1 MPSKK
6 KELARFTAEIM
17 DSGVDTVNGIRFSEA
32 AVQSTLEKIN
42 KEGCTVEDMALPERG
57 KKGVRPDEPW
67 KGHAMA
73 RSIKAEMD
81 GTILKVEFSV
91 PDTRYGKILMTTADT
106 VGGFDKI
113 RFIPVG
119 QGVQDKD
126 GMVDS
131 FKLGYVTLKTDFSVQ
146 KT

>member
-1 MPSKK
+1 MTSKK

-17 DSGVDTVNGIRFSEA
+17 DSAVDTIGGIRFTET
-32 AVQSTLEKIN
+32 AVLVAYAQITAN
-42 KEGCTVEDMALPERG
+42 GYTVEDLAVCERA

-73 RSIKAEMD
+73 HSISANIE

-91 PDTRYGKILMTTADT
+91 PDTRYGKILMATADT

-113 RFIPVG
+113 RFLPVG
-119 QGVQDKD
+119 QAIPDKD
-126 GMVDS
+126 GKVDA
-131 FKLGYVTLKTDFSVQ
+131 FKLSYVTFKSDLK
-146 KT
+146 

>member
-17 DSGVDTVNGIRFSEA
+17 DSAVFTIGGIRFSEA
-32 AVQSTLEKIN
+32 AVLGAYAQITAD
-42 KEGCTVEDMALPERG
+42 GCTVEDLAIPERT

-73 RSIKAEMD
+73 HSASVSLD
-81 GTILKVEFSV
+81 GTVLKVEFSV
-91 PDTRYGKILMTTADT
+91 PDTRYGKILMATADT

-113 RFIPVG
+113 RYIPVG
-119 QGVQDKD
+119 QGVPDKD
-126 GMVDS
+126 GNVDV
-131 FKLGYVTLKTDFSVQ
+131 FKLSYVTFKTDLKPEQ
-146 KT
+146 K

>member
-1 MPSKK
+1 MVCRGCALLSGSLFHFTQQDAVVIQI
-6 KELARFTAEIM
+6 LAVLAAYAQITAH
-17 DSGVDTVNGIRFSEA
+17 
-32 AVQSTLEKIN
+32 
-42 KEGCTVEDMALPERG
+42 GCTVEDLAVSDRA

-73 RSIKAEMD
+73 HSISANIE

-91 PDTRYGKILMTTADT
+91 PDTRYGKILMVTADT

-119 QGVQDKD
+119 QGVPDKD
-126 GMVDS
+126 GKVDA
-131 FKLGYVTLKTDFSVQ
+131 FKLSYVTFRSDLK
-146 KT
+146 

>member
-1 MPSKK
+1 MANKK

-17 DSGVDTVNGIRFSEA
+17 DSAVDTIGGIRFTESAVLA
-32 AVQSTLEKIN
+32 AYAQITAN
-42 KEGCTVEDMALPERG
+42 GCTVEDLAVSDRA

-73 RSIKAEMD
+73 HSINANIE

-91 PDTRYGKILMTTADT
+91 PDTRYGKILMVTADT

-119 QGVQDKD
+119 QGVPDKD
-126 GMVDS
+126 GKVDA
-131 FKLGYVTLKTDFSVQ
+131 FKLSYVTFRSDLK
-146 KT
+146 

>member
-1 MPSKK
+1 MANKK

-17 DSGVDTVNGIRFSEA
+17 DSAVDTIGGIRFTET
-32 AVQSTLEKIN
+32 AVLSAYAQITAN
-42 KEGCTVEDMALPERG
+42 GCTVEDLAVPERT

-73 RSIKAEMD
+73 RSVGASID
-81 GTILKVEFSV
+81 GTILKVEFLV
-91 PDTRYGKILMTTADT
+91 PDTRYGKILMATADT

-119 QGVQDKD
+119 QGVPDKD
-126 GMVDS
+126 GKVDA
-131 FKLGYVTLKTDFSVQ
+131 FKLSYVTFRSDLK
-146 KT
+146 

>member
-1 MPSKK
+1 M
-6 KELARFTAEIM
+6 EDLAVSDRA
-17 DSGVDTVNGIRFSEA
+17 
-32 AVQSTLEKIN
+32 
-42 KEGCTVEDMALPERG
+42 

-73 RSIKAEMD
+73 HSISANIE

-91 PDTRYGKILMTTADT
+91 PDTRYGKILMVTADT

-119 QGVQDKD
+119 QGVPDKD
-126 GMVDS
+126 GKVDA
-131 FKLGYVTLKTDFSVQ
+131 FKLSYVTFRSDLK
-146 KT
+146 

>member
-1 MPSKK
+1 MASKK

-17 DSGVDTVNGIRFSEA
+17 DSAVDTIGGIRFTETAVLA
-32 AVQSTLEKIN
+32 AYAQITAN
-42 KEGCTVEDMALPERG
+42 GCTVEDLAVPERA

-73 RSIKAEMD
+73 HSVSAGIE

-91 PDTRYGKILMTTADT
+91 PDTRYGKILMATADT
-106 VGGFDKI
+106 VGGFDRI

-119 QGVQDKD
+119 QAIPDKD
-126 GMVDS
+126 GKVDTFRLS
-131 FKLGYVTLKTDFSVQ
+131 YVTFRSDLK
-146 KT
+146 

>member
-17 DSGVDTVNGIRFSEA
+17 DSGVDTVNGIRFTET
-32 AVQSTLEKIN
+32 AVQSAYQKIST
-42 KEGCTVEDMALPERG
+42 EGCTVEDLAIPERT
-57 KKGVRPDEPW
+57 KKGVKPYEPW

-73 RSIKAEMD
+73 KSTGATID
-81 GTILKVEFSV
+81 GTVLKVEFTV
-91 PDTRYGKILMTTADT
+91 PDTRYGKMLMATADT

-119 QGVQDKD
+119 SGIPDDEGRVDKFNL
-126 GMVDS
+126 S
-131 FKLGYVTLKTDFSVQ
+131 YVTIKTNFSQ
-146 KT
+146 N

>member
-1 MPSKK
+1 MASEK

-17 DSGVDTVNGIRFSEA
+17 DSAVDTIGGIRFTETAVLA
-32 AVQSTLEKIN
+32 AYAQITAG
-42 KEGCTVEDMALPERG
+42 GCTVEDLAVNERA

-73 RSIKAEMD
+73 HSISANID

-91 PDTRYGKILMTTADT
+91 PDTRYGNILMATADT

-113 RFIPVG
+113 RFLPVG
-119 QGVQDKD
+119 QAIPDKD
-126 GMVDS
+126 GKVDV
-131 FKLGYVTLKTDFSVQ
+131 FKLSYVTFKSDLK
-146 KT
+146 

>member
-1 MPSKK
+1 MASK

-17 DSGVDTVNGIRFSEA
+17 DSAVDTIGGIRFTES
-32 AVQSTLEKIN
+32 AVLSAYAQIVAN
-42 KEGCTVEDMALPERG
+42 GCTVEDLALPERS

-67 KGHAMA
+67 KGHVMA
-73 RSIKAEMD
+73 RSVNANIE

-91 PDTRYGKILMTTADT
+91 PESRYGKILMATADT

-119 QGVQDKD
+119 QGVPGND
-126 GMVDS
+126 GKVDV
-131 FKLGYVTLKTDFSVQ
+131 FKLSYVTFKSDLKP
-146 KT
+146 

>member
-1 MPSKK
+1 MANK

-17 DSGVDTVNGIRFSEA
+17 DSAADTIGGIRFTETAVLA
-32 AVQSTLEKIN
+32 AYAQITAN
-42 KEGCTVEDMALPERG
+42 GCTVEDLALPERT

-73 RSIKAEMD
+73 RSVGANIE

-91 PDTRYGKILMTTADT
+91 PDTRYGKILMATADT

-113 RFIPVG
+113 RFLPVG
-119 QGVQDKD
+119 QAIPDKN
-126 GMVDS
+126 GKVDA
-131 FKLGYVTLKTDFSVQ
+131 FKLSYVTFRSHLK
-146 KT
+146 